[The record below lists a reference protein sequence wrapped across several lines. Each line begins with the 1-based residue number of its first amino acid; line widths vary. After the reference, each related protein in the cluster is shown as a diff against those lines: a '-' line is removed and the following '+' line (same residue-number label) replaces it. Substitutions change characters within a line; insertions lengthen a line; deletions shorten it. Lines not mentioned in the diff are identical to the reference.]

1 MATAQQPELKI
12 GMVGYAFMG
21 TAHSQAWR
29 TVNRVFDLPL
39 RASMVAVAGRD
50 SDKVQAAASRLGW
63 SEAVTD
69 WRSLLDRDD
78 IDLIDICTPG
88 HTHAEIA
95 IAALRAGKHVLC
107 EKPLANSVAEAEA
120 MTAAAATAAERGV
133 RAMCGYNYRRVP
145 AVSLLASLVATGR
158 LGTIRHVRAVYLQ
171 DWVADPQFP
180 LVWRL
185 QRDLAGSGA
194 LGDIGAHIVDLTQFV
209 TGQQIQGVSALTET
223 FVRSRPLP
231 RQSSGLS
238 ASAVVSG
245 EVGNG
250 GATGP
255 GSGSTTGPVTVDDAA
270 VFVARL
276 SGGALATYEA
286 TRFATGRKNQLR
298 VEVNGSLGSAVFDLE
313 RLNELEFYD
322 ATLPSA
328 QQGFARILV
337 TEPDHPYLSAWW
349 PPGHL
354 IGYEHSFTHQARDL
368 LEALGHGFDPRPS
381 FADATQVQQV
391 LDAVERSAAAGS
403 GWTTVVPSLVGVEQ

>member
-1 MATAQQPELKI
+1 MATAPQPELRV

-21 TAHSQAWR
+21 AAHSQAWR
-29 TVNRVFDLPL
+29 TVNRVYDLPL
-39 RASMVAVAGRD
+39 RASMVAIAGRSPD
-50 SDKVQAAASRLGW
+50 LVQAAAGRLGW
-63 SEAVTD
+63 AEAVTD
-69 WRSLLDRDD
+69 WRALLDRPD

-88 HTHAEIA
+88 YTHAEIA
-95 IAALRAGKHVLC
+95 IAALAAGKHVLC
-107 EKPLANSVAEAEA
+107 EKPLANTVAEAEA
-120 MTAAAATAAERGV
+120 MSAAAATARAAGI

-145 AVSLLASLVATGR
+145 AVMLLANLVAAGR

-194 LGDIGAHIVDLTQFV
+194 LGDIGAHIIDLTQFV
-209 TGQQIQGVSALTET
+209 TGQQITGVSAITET
-223 FVRSRPLP
+223 FVRQRPLP
-231 RQSSGLS
+231 AQSTGLS
-238 ASAVVSG
+238 AVG
-245 EVGNG
+245 GNG
-250 GATGP
+250 
-255 GSGSTTGPVTVDDAA
+255 SSTGPVTVDDAA

-286 TRFATGRKNQLR
+286 SRFATGRKNMLR

-322 ATLPSA
+322 ATVPSA

-368 LEALGHGFDPRPS
+368 LEALGNGVDPRPS
-381 FADATQVQQV
+381 FEDATQVQQV
-391 LDAVERSAAAGS
+391 MDAVERSAAAGS
-403 GWTTVVPSLVGVEQ
+403 HWTPVLTLSGVER